1 MMKNEIV
8 CGDSFDVLQKIEN
21 DSIDACV
28 TDPPYFIHGLDNK
41 LWDTTIKSTKNSTI
55 KSLSS
60 GMKFDKEQSKQFY
73 DWYVKICKEILRVL
87 KPGSFFFSFSS
98 PRLYHRMACAVE
110 DAGFLIKDQFI
121 WLYVKSQPKA
131 MSLNHVID
139 RLKIP
144 DSEKES
150 LKDDLSGW
158 KTPQLK
164 SCHEPIVMAQ
174 KSLDGSFLDNYQKHG
189 VGLVDTNLRVGEG
202 MFPSNV
208 ASTQEFDEM
217 VDRYFLVSKPGKKE
231 KGEFNFHKTVKPVDL
246 CTFLI
251 SLTTRENDLVLD
263 PFLGS
268 GTTAVAAKQSK
279 RNFIG
284 IDLNPEYVT
293 IAKQRLNEL
302 TV

>member
-60 GMKFDKEQSKQFY
+60 GMKFDKEQGKQFY

-98 PRLYHRMACAVE
+98 PRLHHRMACAVE

-158 KTPQLK
+158 KTPEFEALDK
-164 SCHEPIVMAQ
+164 ILT
-174 KSLDGSFLDNYQKHG
+174 SLSPEISFLKYKAIINACVKIDDRTENEYYGNYTTFRTKK
-189 VGLVDTNLRVGEG
+189 VVLRDLYEK
-202 MFPSNV
+202 M
-208 ASTQEFDEM
+208 QE
-217 VDRYFLVSKPGKKE
+217 LS
-231 KGEFNFHKTVKPVDL
+231 
-246 CTFLI
+246 LI
-251 SLTTRENDLVLD
+251 
-263 PFLGS
+263 
-268 GTTAVAAKQSK
+268 
-279 RNFIG
+279 
-284 IDLNPEYVT
+284 
-293 IAKQRLNEL
+293 
-302 TV
+302 